1 MTPALRA
8 RAADEASAPDD
19 LYEPEAGA
27 PAPPHRDR
35 GICESTLETCLSEP
49 TQEELRDLFA
59 EHGEVQDCVIPVDR
73 DSGRSRGFGF
83 VDMDDEEA
91 RNAITALDG
100 YDMDGR
106 QLRVN
111 EARPRG
117 SAAAAA
123 VAGTEAVA
131 VVAAATVTTAAA
143 ATAMAVAAATARAVV
158 AVAVVA
164 AATASPVT
172 TTAARATATR
182 PTAAGAGSVCRSATP
197 PWPMP

>member
-1 MTPALRA
+1 MRIYVGNLPFRTN
-8 RAADEASAPDD
+8 
-19 LYEPEAGA
+19 
-27 PAPPHRDR
+27 
-35 GICESTLETCLSEP
+35 T
-49 TQEELRDLFA
+49 EELRDLFA

-117 SAAAAA
+117 GGGGGGGGYRGGGGGGGYRDDRGGGYRDGGGGGYRESR
-123 VAGTEAVA
+123 GGGGGGGGGYREP
-131 VVAAATVTTAAA
+131 
-143 ATAMAVAAATARAVV
+143 RYDD
-158 AVAVVA
+158 
-164 AATASPVT
+164 
-172 TTAARATATR
+172 R
-182 PTAAGAGSVCRSATP
+182 GSRDSYSSDRGRR
-197 PWPMP
+197 W

>member
-1 MTPALRA
+1 MRIYVGNLPFRTN
-8 RAADEASAPDD
+8 S
-19 LYEPEAGA
+19 
-27 PAPPHRDR
+27 
-35 GICESTLETCLSEP
+35 
-49 TQEELRDLFA
+49 EELREIFA

-117 SAAAAA
+117 GGGGGGGGGYRGGGGGGGGYRDDRGGGGGGGGYRDS
-123 VAGTEAVA
+123 GGYRES
-131 VVAAATVTTAAA
+131 
-143 ATAMAVAAATARAVV
+143 RGGGGGGGGGYRE
-158 AVAVVA
+158 
-164 AATASPVT
+164 P
-172 TTAARATATR
+172 RYDDR
-182 PTAAGAGSVCRSATP
+182 GSRESYSDRGRR
-197 PWPMP
+197 W

>member
-1 MTPALRA
+1 MRIYVGNLPFRTN
-8 RAADEASAPDD
+8 S
-19 LYEPEAGA
+19 
-27 PAPPHRDR
+27 
-35 GICESTLETCLSEP
+35 
-49 TQEELRDLFA
+49 EELREIFA

-117 SAAAAA
+117 S
-123 VAGTEAVA
+123 GGGGGGGYRGGGGGGGGYRDDRGGGGGGGGGGGYRDGGYRES
-131 VVAAATVTTAAA
+131 
-143 ATAMAVAAATARAVV
+143 R
-158 AVAVVA
+158 
-164 AATASPVT
+164 SGGGGGGGGYREP
-172 TTAARATATR
+172 RYDDR
-182 PTAAGAGSVCRSATP
+182 GSRDNYSDRGRR
-197 PWPMP
+197 W

>member
-1 MTPALRA
+1 MRIYVGNLPFRTN
-8 RAADEASAPDD
+8 S
-19 LYEPEAGA
+19 
-27 PAPPHRDR
+27 
-35 GICESTLETCLSEP
+35 
-49 TQEELRDLFA
+49 EELREIFA

-117 SAAAAA
+117 GGGGGGGGGYRGGGGGGGGGYRDDRGGGGGGGGYRDGGGYRESR
-123 VAGTEAVA
+123 GGGGGGGGGGYREP
-131 VVAAATVTTAAA
+131 
-143 ATAMAVAAATARAVV
+143 RYDD
-158 AVAVVA
+158 
-164 AATASPVT
+164 
-172 TTAARATATR
+172 R
-182 PTAAGAGSVCRSATP
+182 GSRESYSDRGRR
-197 PWPMP
+197 W

>member
-1 MTPALRA
+1 MRIYVGNLPFRTN
-8 RAADEASAPDD
+8 S
-19 LYEPEAGA
+19 
-27 PAPPHRDR
+27 
-35 GICESTLETCLSEP
+35 
-49 TQEELRDLFA
+49 EELREIFA

-117 SAAAAA
+117 GGGGGGGGGYRGGGGGGGGYRDDRGGGGGGGGGGGYRDGGGYRESR
-123 VAGTEAVA
+123 GGGGGGGGYREP
-131 VVAAATVTTAAA
+131 
-143 ATAMAVAAATARAVV
+143 RYDD
-158 AVAVVA
+158 
-164 AATASPVT
+164 
-172 TTAARATATR
+172 R
-182 PTAAGAGSVCRSATP
+182 GSRESYSDRGRR
-197 PWPMP
+197 W

>member
-1 MTPALRA
+1 MRIYVGNLPFRTN
-8 RAADEASAPDD
+8 S
-19 LYEPEAGA
+19 
-27 PAPPHRDR
+27 
-35 GICESTLETCLSEP
+35 
-49 TQEELRDLFA
+49 EELREIFA

-117 SAAAAA
+117 GGGGGGGGGYRGGGGGGGGGGYRDDRGGGGGGGGYRDGGGYRESR
-123 VAGTEAVA
+123 GGGGGGGGGYREP
-131 VVAAATVTTAAA
+131 
-143 ATAMAVAAATARAVV
+143 RYDD
-158 AVAVVA
+158 
-164 AATASPVT
+164 
-172 TTAARATATR
+172 R
-182 PTAAGAGSVCRSATP
+182 GSRESYSDRGRR
-197 PWPMP
+197 W

>member
-1 MTPALRA
+1 MRIYVGNLPFRTN
-8 RAADEASAPDD
+8 S
-19 LYEPEAGA
+19 
-27 PAPPHRDR
+27 
-35 GICESTLETCLSEP
+35 
-49 TQEELRDLFA
+49 EELREIFA

-117 SAAAAA
+117 GGGGGGGYRGGGGGGGGYRDDRGGGGGGGGYRDGGGYRESR
-123 VAGTEAVA
+123 GGGGGGGGGYREP
-131 VVAAATVTTAAA
+131 
-143 ATAMAVAAATARAVV
+143 RYDD
-158 AVAVVA
+158 
-164 AATASPVT
+164 
-172 TTAARATATR
+172 R
-182 PTAAGAGSVCRSATP
+182 GSRESYSDRGRR
-197 PWPMP
+197 W

>member
-1 MTPALRA
+1 MRIYVGNLPFRTN
-8 RAADEASAPDD
+8 S
-19 LYEPEAGA
+19 
-27 PAPPHRDR
+27 
-35 GICESTLETCLSEP
+35 
-49 TQEELRDLFA
+49 EELREIFA

-117 SAAAAA
+117 GGGGGGGGGYRGGGGGGGGGGGYRDDRGGGGGGGGYRDGGGYRESR
-123 VAGTEAVA
+123 GGGGGGGGGYREP
-131 VVAAATVTTAAA
+131 
-143 ATAMAVAAATARAVV
+143 RYDD
-158 AVAVVA
+158 
-164 AATASPVT
+164 
-172 TTAARATATR
+172 R
-182 PTAAGAGSVCRSATP
+182 GSRESYSDRGRR
-197 PWPMP
+197 W